1 MDIKTTLKVFNERD
15 ITGVPGVVPQGQI
28 VKQLVGNAAHP
39 TERLTVSLVTFQPGT
54 HEKLH
59 WHLIEVFYYVISGR
73 ASMTDIE
80 GNEDRSRAGQR
91 HLCRSGHRRI
101 AFVDHQG
108 KAAVDR
114 HTRHRRCRKDDPVR
128 CGSRHAGIDDAG
140 RTAGQAA
147 GAQPEKIAVSISSR
161 MFCPSSVR

>member
-1 MDIKTTLKVFNERD
+1 M
-15 ITGVPGVVPQGQI
+15 
-28 VKQLVGNAAHP
+28 GNAAHP

-80 GNEDRSRAGQR
+80 GNEYHLGPGSVIYAGPGIAGSHSWTIKEKLQLIGIRATADAEKTIQ
-91 HLCRSGHRRI
+91 
-101 AFVDHQG
+101 FDV
-108 KAAVDR
+108 V
-114 HTRHRRCRKDDPVR
+114 
-128 CGSRHAGIDDAG
+128 SRHAGIDDAG

-147 GAQPEKIAVSISSR
+147 GAQPEKIAVLILRECSAR
-161 MFCPSSVR
+161 PVLGNADCYRRPRARG

>member
-80 GNEDRSRAGQR
+80 GNEYDLGPGSVIYAGPGIAGSHSWTIKEKLQLIGIRATADAENTIQFDVDPATQESTMPVER
-91 HLCRSGHRRI
+91 LARR
-101 AFVDHQG
+101 
-108 KAAVDR
+108 
-114 HTRHRRCRKDDPVR
+114 
-128 CGSRHAGIDDAG
+128 
-140 RTAGQAA
+140 QALSL
-147 GAQPEKIAVSISSR
+147 KKSLY
-161 MFCPSSVR
+161 